1 MKPLNY
7 LLDRLNENSTWRG
20 ILLVLTA
27 LGVSLSPQHQEAIVA
42 AGLGIVGAI
51 NIFRSMAVTPSM
63 AAFAVLLNMVKPVM
77 GLYDNATTED

>member
-27 LGVSLSPQHQEAIVA
+27 LGVSLSPQNQEAITA
-42 AGLGIVGAI
+42 AGLGLVGAI
-51 NIFRSMAVTPSM
+51 NIFR
-63 AAFAVLLNMVKPVM
+63 K
-77 GLYDNATTED
+77 G

>member
-27 LGVSLSPQHQEAIVA
+27 LGVSLSPQNQEAITA
-42 AGLGIVGAI
+42 AGLGLVGAI
-51 NIFRSMAVTPSM
+51 NIFR
-63 AAFAVLLNMVKPVM
+63 K
-77 GLYDNATTED
+77 GK

>member
-20 ILLVLTA
+20 ILLVCTA
-27 LGVSLSPQHQEAIVA
+27 LGVSISPQHQEAIVA

-51 NIFRSMAVTPSM
+51 NIFR
-63 AAFAVLLNMVKPVM
+63 K
-77 GLYDNATTED
+77 G